1 MLVCW
6 YARGRGVCLVCWY
19 VTGCGV
25 YVVCWYAGTLEVEG
39 YEWYA
44 GMLVYQGSEGF
55 VVGLTPH
62 DPPKQDHKA
71 NTVYRGHFTKGF
83 RGGVGYGP

>member
-1 MLVCW
+1 M
-6 YARGRGVCLVCWY
+6 
-19 VTGCGV
+19 
-25 YVVCWYAGTLEVEG
+25 LEVEG

-44 GMLVYQGSEGF
+44 GMLVYQGSEGCG
-55 VVGLTPH
+55 VALTPH

-83 RGGVGYGP
+83 KLTEVTEQFEFFKF